1 MDLGEMESDENEM
14 KSQPKEEFAK
24 NDLITINFAAKK
36 MHICVFVYFTF
47 DTRECHV

>member
-1 MDLGEMESDENEM
+1 MNA
-14 KSQPKEEFAK
+14 KSQPKDEFDE
-24 NDLITINFAAKK
+24 NDSTTINFAAKK